1 MKRRFTA
8 ICAFL
13 LFAVPVAARSQSTN
27 DKQNTQDKKDQ
38 DKIVPDK
45 AQIVG
50 TAEITKI
57 DAKKQ
62 VLQVRNLEPAS
73 NASSTGTNNGGYG
86 GRRQGGGGG
95 YPGGGGGVGFPG
107 GGGRRRGG
115 YPGGGYPGGGGGGG
129 GNRTPTSQSGQP
141 KEYKVYVTKDTA
153 IKLANAELTFTDL
166 HVGDRIQVLGT
177 AKSGNNGD
185 LQATAITRDP
195 QN

>member
-13 LFAVPVAARSQSTN
+13 LLAIPVGARSQTTN

-38 DKIVPDK
+38 DKTVPDK

-62 VLQVRNLEPAS
+62 VLQVKNLEPAS
-73 NASSTGTNNGGYG
+73 NASSTGNNNGGYG

-95 YPGGGGGVGFPG
+95 YPGGGGVGFPG

-129 GNRTPTSQSGQP
+129 GNRTGTQSGQP
-141 KEYKVYVTKDTA
+141 KEYKVYVTKDTT
-153 IKLANAELTFTDL
+153 IKLANADLAFSDL

-177 AKSGNNGD
+177 AKSGNGGD

-195 QN
+195 Q